1 MPERRRSP
9 ASRQQRGRT
18 RTRRD
23 NALSQMLATPTG
35 RAMLAVSM
43 RAEITAADAV
53 APPGTVIETVVHA
66 LRRHTDLAPLLGVGM
81 VMAMASA
88 ALSQAGATVR
98 WPGESRDI
106 ELALWLVML
115 APSGQGKTL
124 LRKAVADAMGLRL
137 TTLPDPASGPAYL
150 DAMRDAGGRC
160 LWRRDEYGQLIRSM
174 AQGGSREDMRD
185 LLLRTYD
192 HDELVHATR
201 TRGETRVPHPVLT
214 ILGTSV
220 DTTWGDCVDAQML
233 SDGFAARHLYLVTES
248 GPMSVPRYP
257 EQMLMDAIRSGVAA
271 GDVAERLSR
280 PLTYEIT
287 QEADAVYH
295 DLWHELVADLGQSL
309 DAAYIRRI
317 TWAAARYSVIY
328 HVLLGRD
335 GNRVGVHAMRW
346 AWRMVM
352 LHCYCA
358 RLVLG
363 LADRSLAGRVE
374 RIAAW
379 VEAQRDAGVDVRA
392 PGFAR
397 RVIQRFRRDLH
408 NIHEARQIVAL
419 VTA

>member
-1 MPERRRSP
+1 MADRSRTRR
-9 ASRQQRGRT
+9 RGRT
-18 RTRRD
+18 RRD
-23 NALSQMLATPTG
+23 TALSQMLATPTG
-35 RAMLAVSM
+35 RAMLAMSM
-43 RAEITAADAV
+43 RAEITPADAV
-53 APPGTVIETVVHA
+53 APPGSVIETVVHA
-66 LRRHTDLAPLLGVGM
+66 LRRHTDLPPMLGVGT
-81 VMAMASA
+81 VMALASA

-98 WPGESRDI
+98 WPGDSRDI
-106 ELALWLVML
+106 ELAQWLVML
-115 APSGQGKTL
+115 APSGAGKTFVRGVVQQALGMDVRL
-124 LRKAVADAMGLRL
+124 LAE
-137 TTLPDPASGPAYL
+137 PASGPAYL
-150 DAMRDAGGRC
+150 DAMQEAGGRC
-160 LWRRDEYGQLIRSM
+160 HWSRDEYGQLIRSV
-174 AQGGSREDMRD
+174 AEGGCREGMRD

-220 DTTWGDCVDAQML
+220 DSTWGDCVDAQML
-233 SDGFAARHLYLVTES
+233 TDGLAARHLYLVAEAR
-248 GPMSVPRYP
+248 PMRVPRYP
-257 EQMLMDAIRSGVAA
+257 RQEIVEAIQAAA
-271 GDVAERLSR
+271 GDIGERLSR
-280 PLTYEIT
+280 RLTYHLT
-287 QEADAVYH
+287 PEADAAYREM
-295 DLWHELVADLGQSL
+295 WRELVADLGDTL
-309 DAAYIRRI
+309 DASYVRRI
-317 TWAAARYSVIY
+317 TWAAGRYAVIY
-328 HVLLGRD
+328 HLLTGRE
-335 GNRVGVHAMRW
+335 GQRVGVHAMRW